1 MSNKSRHQR
10 LHLACDEAVAV
21 FTALRNQLAEPLLAA
36 ADLLVSTLRT
46 GGVVYACGNGGS
58 AAEAQHFTAELL
70 NRFERERPPLAAVAL
85 SADVATLTATAND
98 YSYSDVF
105 AKPLEALGR
114 PGDVLLALST
124 SGRSANVNRA
134 VEVAQRRGLRVL
146 ALTGRDGG
154 PLGALL
160 RPGTDLELRVPHTNT
175 ARIQEGH
182 LFLIHCLC
190 GFVDDA
196 WTAA

>member
-1 MSNKSRHQR
+1 MTPTETAPLNAW
-10 LHLACDEAVAV
+10 LDEAQALLTAV
-21 FTALRNQLAEPLLAA
+21 RTALLGPTLEAGRLLTA
-36 ADLLVSTLRT
+36 TLRA

-58 AAEAQHFTAELL
+58 ASQAQHFSAEFL

-85 SADVATLTATAND
+85 TTDTSTLTSIAND
-98 YSYSDVF
+98 YSYEEIFSKQV
-105 AKPLEALGR
+105 AALGR

-134 VEVAQRRGLRVL
+134 VRVAQERGLTVL

-154 PLGALL
+154 PLAALL
-160 RPGTDLELRVPHTNT
+160 RPGRDHELRVPHAST

-182 LFLIHCLC
+182 LLLLHCLC
-190 GFVDDA
+190 GLVDRA
-196 WTAA
+196 WAPA